1 MGKSSI
7 IEKLS
12 IAMFDYAG
20 FPQGKLDPQ
29 MAYFIQ
35 ENWGEDEDIAG

>member
-7 IEKLS
+7 IQKLS

-35 ENWGEDEDIAG
+35 EN